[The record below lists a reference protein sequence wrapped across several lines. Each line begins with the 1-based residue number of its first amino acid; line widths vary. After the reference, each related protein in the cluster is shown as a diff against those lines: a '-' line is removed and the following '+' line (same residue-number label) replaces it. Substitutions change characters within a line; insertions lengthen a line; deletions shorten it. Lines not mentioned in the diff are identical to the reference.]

1 MGQLQAGTGR
11 SDITPAPGTPQGIWG
26 AQLHQ
31 RGIGADMPL
40 YATALALTDGETTA
54 LIIDVDVIGFNEE
67 WAGRVL
73 EAVVALT
80 GLPREAVRVAAS
92 HTHSGPKTMRLE
104 VVSEGL
110 DMGEEYLQSLPRRIA
125 GAGWQAMRNLRPVR
139 IAAGEGSCAIN
150 VNRRVTVGGGRV
162 VVGRNWDAPVDRT
175 VRVVRVDDLEEQPVA
190 VIVHYACHPTIMA
203 WENEWFTPDFP
214 GVVREV
220 VEREMGGHCLFL
232 QGAAGS
238 VGPVRGFTG
247 DRAVY
252 RRLGRMLGLEAAK
265 VALAIDTRRRV
276 ERFVGV
282 MESGAPIALY
292 EDVPAADEPVEFTVR
307 SRTLQLPANEFPPH
321 AELVAAVAQLREALA
336 AARTSGE
343 GVREATAALT
353 RATMKEERAR
363 MVRGQ
368 AYVERQLQV
377 VRLGDIAL
385 VSMQD
390 EPFGEIGERIV
401 AGSPF
406 RHTLVSGYSNGTFGY
421 MPTRAAF
428 AEGGYE
434 VDTALY
440 GPDTEDIVVEA
451 ALALLRELGAGR
463 VAAGQDAADE

>member
-1 MGQLQAGTGR
+1 MSHLQAGTGR

-31 RGIGADMPL
+31 RGAGADMPL
-40 YATALALTDGETTA
+40 YATALALSDGATTA
-54 LIIDVDVIGFNEE
+54 LLIDVDVIGFNEE
-67 WAGRVL
+67 WAQRVTT
-73 EAVVALT
+73 AVAELT
-80 GLPREAVRVAAS
+80 GLPAAAIRVAAS
-92 HTHSGPKTMRLE
+92 HTHSGPKTLRLE

-110 DMGEEYLQSLPRRIA
+110 DMGLDYLETLPRRIA
-125 GAGWQAMRNLRPVR
+125 GAGWQALRNLRPVR
-139 IAAGEGSCAIN
+139 VAAGEGACAIN
-150 VNRRVTVGGGRV
+150 VNRRLTLDNGRV
-162 VVGRNWDAPVDRT
+162 VVGRNWQAPVDRT
-175 VRVVRVDDLEEQPVA
+175 VRVIRFDDLDEQPVA

-214 GVVREV
+214 GVVRDV
-220 VEREMGGHCLFL
+220 VERDLGGHCLFL

-238 VGPVRGFTG
+238 VGPILGFTG

-252 RRLGRMLGLEAAK
+252 RRLGRILGLEAAK
-265 VALAIDTRRRV
+265 VALSLDTRRRT

-292 EDVPAADEPVEFTVR
+292 DEVPAPDAPVPFAMR
-307 SRTLQLPANEFPPH
+307 SRTLRLPANEFPPH
-321 AELVAAVAQLREALA
+321 AELVEAVAQLRAALD
-336 AARTSGE
+336 AARAAGQ

-368 AYVERQLQV
+368 AFVERQLQV
-377 VRLGDIAL
+377 LRLGDIVL

-390 EPFGEIGERIV
+390 EPFGEIGDRIV
-401 AGSPF
+401 AASPF

-440 GPDTEDIVVEA
+440 GPATEDLVVAA
-451 ALALLRELGAGR
+451 ALALLGELDPPG
-463 VAAGQDAADE
+463 VAPRQHAANE

>member
-1 MGQLQAGTGR
+1 
-11 SDITPAPGTPQGIWG
+11 
-26 AQLHQ
+26 
-31 RGIGADMPL
+31 MPL
-40 YATALALTDGETTA
+40 YATALAMSDGETTT
-54 LIIDVDVIGFNEE
+54 LVIDVDVIGFNEE
-67 WAGRVL
+67 WAGRVMD
-73 EAVVALT
+73 AVVSLT
-80 GLPREAVRVAAS
+80 GLPREAIRIAAS
-92 HTHSGPKTMRLE
+92 HTHSGPKTLRLE

-110 DMGEEYLQSLPRRIA
+110 DMGLEYLETLPRRIA
-125 GAGWQAMRNLRPVR
+125 GAGWQALRNLRPVR
-139 IAAGEGSCAIN
+139 VAAGQGACAIN
-150 VNRRVTVGGGRV
+150 LNRRVKVEGGRV
-162 VVGRNWDAPVDRT
+162 VVGRNWDVPVDQT
-175 VRVVRVDDLEEQPVA
+175 VRVVRVDDLEERPVA

-238 VGPVRGFTG
+238 VGPVEGFTG

-265 VALAIDTRRRV
+265 VALSIDTRRRA

-292 EDVPAADEPVEFTVR
+292 EDVPAADGPVAFAVR

-321 AELVAAVAQLREALA
+321 AELVAAVAQLRQALE
-336 AARTSGE
+336 AARASGA

-363 MVRGQ
+363 MVRGR
-368 AYVERQLQV
+368 AFVERQLQGM
-377 VRLGDIAL
+377 RIGDTVLI
-385 VSMQD
+385 SMQD
-390 EPFGEIGERIV
+390 EPFDEIGARIV

-440 GPDTEDIVVEA
+440 GPDTEDIVVGA
-451 ALALLRELGAGR
+451 ALEMLRELWTVG
-463 VAAGQDAADE
+463 VAAG

>member
-1 MGQLQAGTGR
+1 MGYLRAGTGR

-31 RGIGADMPL
+31 RGVGADMPL
-40 YATALALTDGETTA
+40 YATALAMTDGETTA
-54 LIIDVDVIGFNEE
+54 LVIDVDVIGFNEE
-67 WAGRVL
+67 WAGKVMD
-73 EAVVALT
+73 AVVELT
-80 GLPREAVRVAAS
+80 GVGRESVRVSAS

-110 DMGEEYLQSLPRRIA
+110 EMGLEYLESLPRRIA
-125 GAGWQAMRNLRPVR
+125 GAGWQALQNLRPVR
-139 IAAGEGSCAIN
+139 VAAGTGACGIN
-150 VNRRVTVGGGRV
+150 VNRRVTMGDGRV
-162 VVGRNWDAPVDRT
+162 VVGRNWARPVDRA
-175 VRVVRVDDLEEQPVA
+175 VRVVRVDDLDEQPVA

-220 VEREMGGHCLFL
+220 VERELGGMCLYL

-247 DRAVY
+247 DRSVY
-252 RRLGRMLGLEAAK
+252 RRLGRILGLEAAK
-265 VALAIDTRRRV
+265 VALEIDTRRRT
-276 ERFVGV
+276 EKLVGV

-292 EDVPAADEPVEFTVR
+292 EDVPAVDGLVAFAMR
-307 SRTLQLPANEFPPH
+307 SRTLRLPANVFPPH
-321 AELVAAVAQLREALA
+321 EELVAEVGWLRADLE
-336 AARTSGE
+336 AARGSGV

-363 MVRGQ
+363 MVRG
-368 AYVERQLQV
+368 AAFVERQMQV
-377 VRLGDIAL
+377 LRIGDVVM

-390 EPFGEIGERIV
+390 EPFGEIGQRIV
-401 AGSPF
+401 GGSPF
-406 RHTLVSGYSNGTFGY
+406 EHTLVSGYSNGTFGY

-440 GPDTEDIVVEA
+440 GPDTEDIVVGA
-451 ALALLRELGAGR
+451 AFEMLREIWAGG
-463 VAAGQDAADE
+463 VAAG